1 MTRLGHSKTDLPRCG
16 VIFDLDQKTQR
27 SKEIESIIAKP
38 AFWDDQA
45 LCKKILQERTHLN
58 NFLTTLDNIS
68 SLIDDVEL
76 FHSMAVEDDDTEA
89 FKELPLAL
97 KNLEK
102 KIGDMEFSEMLSGPN
117 DDKDAIVSINA
128 GAGGREAKDWVEI
141 LLRMYLKWADNKGL
155 KARVIDHLPGD
166 EAGIKNVTFTVSGNY
181 SYGYLKSETGVHRLI
196 RLSPFD
202 TNKRRHTSF
211 ASVSVLPSI
220 DDDIEININP
230 DDLRIDVYRSSGA
243 GGQHVNKTSSA
254 IRITHLPT
262 GIVAQCQN
270 ERSQHRNKEMAFKVL
285 KARLYEIESEKKR
298 LEQQKNHDDM
308 DNIAWGNQ
316 IRSYVLQ
323 PYQLIKDHRT
333 LAETGNVDAVLNGD
347 IDMFINAYL
356 LTSEK

>member
-1 MTRLGHSKTDLPRCG
+1 MIKLRRSKTDFPRFG
-16 VIFDLDQKTQR
+16 VIFDLNQKTQR

-45 LCKKILQERTHLN
+45 LCKEILQERTHLN
-58 NFLTTLDNIS
+58 NFLTTLNDIS

-76 FHSMAVEDDDTEA
+76 FYSMAYKENDAEA
-89 FKELPLAL
+89 LKELPSAL

-102 KIGDMEFSEMLSGPN
+102 NIRDMEFDQMLSGPN

-128 GAGGREAKDWVEI
+128 GAGGTEAQDWVEI
-141 LLRMYLKWADNKGL
+141 LLRMYLKWADNKEL
-155 KARVIDHLPGD
+155 TAKVIDHLPGD

-181 SYGYLKSETGVHRLI
+181 PYGYLKSEAGVHRLI

-220 DDDIEININP
+220 DDDIEININQ

-262 GIVAQCQN
+262 GTVAQCQN
-270 ERSQHRNKEMAFKVL
+270 ERSQHRNKEMAYKVL
-285 KARLYEIESEKKR
+285 QARLYDLEAAKKR
-298 LEQQKNHDDM
+298 QEQQETHNNM
-308 DNIAWGNQ
+308 DNISWGSQ

-356 LTSEK
+356 LEYGE